1 MLFDTH
7 AHLNDPAFD
16 PDRAELMDG
25 LAQKGIG
32 LVMNAGCEGLF
43 LHILNLVIGGIPGF
57 PEFIQ
62 DVGIG
67 RLIPKRIIA
76 LSEGD
81 YP

>member
-32 LVMNAGCEGLF
+32 LVMT
-43 LHILNLVIGGIPGF
+43 GGT
-57 PEFIQ
+57 PEFPIFS
-62 DVGIG
+62 
-67 RLIPKRIIA
+67 KREA
-76 LSEGD
+76 
-81 YP
+81 